1 MWNMIFG
8 KTFEVKDVSVRTADQ
23 KDSSVE
29 QSMLLTEDLGL
40 DIEFN
45 SIEKRDE
52 FISDLTSKLE
62 GSPIKVVTQ
71 SQNRAAALLDV
82 VNDQAETQEGRL
94 ATAMQFLKE
103 TYGFDAQNIL
113 LNKAEKWRTAEAHR
127 NVMDELML
135 NTKGYT
141 PGKDTDLSKET
152 DASSPST
159 SSQSE
164 RQGCRIC

>member
-8 KTFEVKDVSVRTADQ
+8 TEPVNKFEIKDTSVRIADQ

-62 GSPIKVVTQ
+62 GSPIKGCTK
-71 SQNRAAALLDV
+71 SENRAAVLLDV

-94 ATAMQFLKE
+94 ATATHFLTKQ
-103 TYGFDAQNIL
+103 YGFDFGLALANNAAHKQEVEEQAKL
-113 LNKAEKWRTAEAHR
+113 LEQFTTITPGLDAKKKGANDGNEATEEAEAR
-127 NVMDELML
+127 RM
-135 NTKGYT
+135 
-141 PGKDTDLSKET
+141 
-152 DASSPST
+152 
-159 SSQSE
+159 
-164 RQGCRIC
+164 CRIS